1 MSQEVPDGKVCRAL
15 QDRMVVKKVEGS
27 KWSNVGIMQKGKEV
41 KGKVSSNGEY
51 LWNRK
56 EKEQC

>member
-1 MSQEVPDGKVCRAL
+1 MAKFVEL
-15 QDRMVVKKVEGS
+15 QDSMVVKKVEGS